1 MNHLKIEP
9 AVIVYAV
16 NAAVAL
22 LVAYGLD
29 LTKDQVGA
37 VTVLAT
43 VAVTVYTAATT
54 RPVVVPTVTGAVGTA
69 LTAVAAFGLDLSAD
83 QIGATV
89 TVLSIVLALLLR
101 QNVTPATAI
110 PAPPSSD
117 QTMYPS
123 QRRR

>member
-1 MNHLKIEP
+1 MRIFGYEP

-29 LTKDQVGA
+29 LTQDQVSA

-43 VAVTVYTAATT
+43 AVVAVVTAWMT
-54 RPVVVPTVTGAVGTA
+54 RPVSVAAITGAVATA
-69 LTAVAAFGLDLSAD
+69 LTAVAAFGLELTGD

-89 TVLSIVLALLLR
+89 TALSIVLALLLR
-101 QNVTPATAI
+101 QNVS
-110 PAPPSSD
+110 PAPARPVALSND
-117 QTMYPS
+117 RTERP
-123 QRRR
+123 